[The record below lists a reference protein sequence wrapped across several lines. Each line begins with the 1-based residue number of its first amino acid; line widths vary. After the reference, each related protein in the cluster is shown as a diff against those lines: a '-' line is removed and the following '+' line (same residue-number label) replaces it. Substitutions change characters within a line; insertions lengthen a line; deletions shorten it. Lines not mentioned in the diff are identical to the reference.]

1 MHYMN
6 VTRINFNNSVI
17 NNYFLSFQ
25 ELILQFKIPMGKRK
39 DPFEIYR
46 QIAAPPLKTS
56 ASTDRV
62 YTLAISSVHRPFLFL
77 V

>member
-25 ELILQFKIPMGKRK
+25 ELILHFKIPMGKRK

-46 QIAAPPLKTS
+46 QIAAPPPQNV
-56 ASTDRV
+56 RQ
-62 YTLAISSVHRPFLFL
+62 HW
-77 V
+77 